1 MTVPLA
7 RLTSLLAPLALV
19 AGLLP
24 GAVAAAPTEPVPA
37 SDFEATSTT
46 SAKLRS
52 DLAALVAGEV
62 ALDPRIPPL
71 ISGYRNGE
79 IPYFVVLNR
88 AKTAAD
94 RAQLEALSVRTL
106 RDYRSVDAYAVSSS
120 PVDVLRVAA
129 LPAVAW
135 LAPVEVVVALDG
147 PAPYVD
153 QTRGTPA
160 DVGAPPWWNLGV
172 TGQGVRIAIL
182 DTGIDP
188 IHPDLNDL
196 DWRDWSNPLPHPAKI
211 VDQRNFVGAS
221 ANSLCPPPVAGVQD
235 LHGHGTHVSGI
246 ATGTGAGLPLDAS
259 DNGKYAG
266 VAPDAELAV
275 GKVLTD
281 AGAGVNA
288 DLIAAMEWAAMPEAG
303 SLGCG
308 IGAQIVN
315 LSLGSESRPT
325 RQNTS
330 QDMDLVSIALNQL
343 AVQYGTLFVVAAG
356 NSGPFIG
363 SQLESPGSAS
373 QALSVS
379 ATAKDWDLNH
389 DETYS
394 GDTCA
399 GYQHPSTPP
408 DFFDN
413 ECDQG
418 FGTQPSSLSSLS
430 SRGPSGDLWLRPDVA
445 APGYYIVSAQATGA
459 LPIAGQDISINT
471 RGDPLYATASGTSMA
486 TPATAGSAALLL
498 EAYRNA
504 HGALPSGASGTAALP
519 SAPAYALVRAALMNT
534 AGSDLLE
541 ARLTSKTDLAFIP
554 NCDLPD
560 EQVPFLCQFVN
571 IFQEAGTTTVYEV
584 RNGPADPYVGPLG
597 EGAGKVRIGPA
608 IAALRDGVVI
618 YSAASGSGAGVGT
631 GPRDL
636 QGTWQ
641 IGVIGAGASQDQRFV
656 LRGAP
661 STPKVKVSFAF
672 SAGNPSDG
680 SRAIPVSGANA
691 WSIQL
696 PSPTWV
702 PAGGNAVVTLR
713 ATVPPGAA
721 PGTYTGVMTATTSQG
736 KTLRIPVFAS
746 VPMHDPD
753 PAAGNPPGTQA
764 QAALTDVFAKNDTYW
779 PSVVGSTG
787 TGATSDWN
795 VYAVDLAA
803 DLSEAVF
810 SVADTASGNDT
821 YDLYVYAADFDLV
834 ESTHPG
840 ADVGV
845 TDAPTNNARGPTPP
859 SAPQVLTISTPA
871 AGRHYLVV
879 NRAKMGAPLVPA
891 AAGNFGSFALTLDEV
906 RVSGPA
912 AATELA
918 YEGDFIWTA
927 GQPVRLAAR
936 LTDVDG
942 TPVAGREI
950 SFTVDPAHDG
960 LCSGNPC
967 LAVTDYLGIAQVASS
982 AITLDQGIHEVHAL
996 FSGDTHWLTSA
1007 GDAFVLVVGSSGPPP
1022 PPGGSAGKVTAGGWF
1037 EPDDAASEGPSD
1049 RVQFAFHASSPGGVA
1064 PNGEL
1069 RYRDDARGLELTLI
1083 SWAMMVI
1090 DSTGESVTLSGS
1102 ARDADGIAVTFFLT
1116 ASDLGEPGK
1125 GNDTLRL
1132 QVPERD
1138 NYDRAGTLGG
1148 GNIQIH

>member
-1 MTVPLA
+1 MKRRPP
-7 RLTSLLAPLALV
+7 RLTPLIATLALV

-24 GAVAAAPTEPVPA
+24 AAVMAAPAAPLAAPESFA
-37 SDFEATSTT
+37 S
-46 SAKLRS
+46 SAGSRLRS
-52 DLAALVAGEV
+52 DLAALVAGETE
-62 ALDPRIPPL
+62 LDPRIPPL
-71 ISGYRNGE
+71 IAGYRDGE
-79 IPYFVVLNR
+79 LPYFVVLNR
-88 AKTAAD
+88 AKTDAD
-94 RAQLEALSVRTL
+94 RAQLETLGARVL
-106 RDYRSVDAYAVSSS
+106 RDYRSIEAYAVASDA
-120 PVDVLRVAA
+120 VDVLRVAA

-135 LAPVEVVVALDG
+135 LAPVEIVVALDG
-147 PAPYVD
+147 PETYAD

-160 DVGAPPWWNLGV
+160 DVGAPPWWNVGV

-188 IHPDLNDL
+188 NHPDLNDQ
-196 DWRDWSNPLPHPAKI
+196 DWRDWSNPLPHPAKV

-221 ANSLCPPPVAGVQD
+221 ASSVCPPPVVGVQD
-235 LHGHGTHVSGI
+235 LHGHGTHVAAI
-246 ATGTGAGLPLDAS
+246 AAGTGAGVPLDSS
-259 DNGKYAG
+259 DNGRYAG
-266 VAPDAELAV
+266 IAPDAELAV

-281 AGAGVNA
+281 GGAGVNA
-288 DLIAAMEWAAMPEAG
+288 DLIAGMEWAAMPDG
-303 SLGCG
+303 GPLGCG
-308 IGAQIVN
+308 IGAAIVN
-315 LSLGSESRPT
+315 LSVGTESRPV
-325 RQNTS
+325 RLNSS
-330 QDMDLVSIALNQL
+330 QDMDLVSIALNRL

-373 QALSVS
+373 QALSVG

-389 DETYS
+389 DDTYS

-399 GYQHPSTPP
+399 GYQHPSTPA

-445 APGYYIVSAQATGA
+445 APGYYIVSAQAAGA

-504 HGALPSGASGTAALP
+504 YGAAPSGASGTPALP
-519 SAPAYALVRAALMNT
+519 SAPAYALVRAAFMNT
-534 AGSDLLE
+534 AGSGLLE
-541 ARLTSKTDLAFIP
+541 ARLTSKTDLASIP

-608 IAALRDGVVI
+608 VAALRDGVVI
-618 YSAASGSGAGVGT
+618 YSAASGTGTTAGT

-636 QGTWQ
+636 QGSWQ
-641 IGVIGAGASQDQRFV
+641 IGVIAAGASQVQRFV
-656 LRGAP
+656 LHGAP
-661 STPKVKVSFAF
+661 SAPKVKVSFAF
-672 SAGNPSDG
+672 VGGTPSDG
-680 SRAIPVSGANA
+680 SRAISLSGADA
-691 WSIQL
+691 WSIEL
-696 PSPTWV
+696 PSAAWV

-713 ATVPPGAA
+713 ATAPPGAS
-721 PGTYTGVMTATTSQG
+721 PGTYTGVLLATTSQG
-736 KTLRIPVFAS
+736 KVLRIPVFAS

-753 PAAGNPPGTQA
+753 PAAGNQPGPQA
-764 QAALTDVFAKNDTYW
+764 AAALTDVFAKNDTYW

-810 SVADTASGNDT
+810 RVADTASGNDT
-821 YDLYVYAADFDLV
+821 YDLYLYAADFDLV
-834 ESTHPG
+834 ASTHPG

-845 TDAPTNNARGPTPP
+845 TDANANNARGPTPP
-859 SAPQVLTISTPA
+859 GAPQVLTVATPA

-879 NRAKMGAPLVPA
+879 NRAKIGAPLVPA
-891 AAGNFGSFALTLDEV
+891 ASGTFGSFALTLDEI
-906 RVSGPA
+906 RVAGA
-912 AATELA
+912 AAPTQLA
-918 YEGDFIWTA
+918 YEGDYLWIA

-936 LTDVDG
+936 LTDADG
-942 TPVAGREI
+942 TPVAGRQVA
-950 SFTVDPAHDG
+950 FTADATDEG
-960 LCSGNPC
+960 LCGGGPC
-967 LAVTDYLGIAQVASS
+967 LAVTDYLGIAQVASD
-982 AITLDQGIHEVHAL
+982 AITMGQGIHEVHAR
-996 FSGDTHWLTSA
+996 FIGDSHWLGSGA
-1007 GDAFVLVVGSSGPPP
+1007 SAFVLVIGSADPAP

-1037 EPDDAASEGPSD
+1037 VPADADGGPSQ
-1049 RVQFAFHASSPGGVA
+1049 RVQFAFQATSPGGVA
-1064 PNGEL
+1064 PSGEL
-1069 RYRDDARGLELTLI
+1069 RYRDEGGGLDLTLV
-1083 SWAMMVI
+1083 SWTTMVV
-1090 DSTGESVTLSGS
+1090 DANAGTVTLSGS
-1102 ARDADGIAVTFFLT
+1102 ARDADGALVTFFLT

-1125 GNDTLRL
+1125 GRDTIRM

-1138 NYDRAGTLGG
+1138 GYDRGGTLGG
-1148 GNIQIH
+1148 GNIQLH